1 MALLCF
7 SFLTF
12 WFISEATVLTSAHL
26 VFPLQ
31 TSFLLLITVV
41 PPLMALLCFRIIRAI
56 PPTESEAEQENE
68 HANFL
73 IVYPIGFSL
82 AAFLLIT
89 ILSRE
94 FFRISHAWNVAI
106 TTTMVLILA
115 SMLIV
120 PIKEYWGGKASRKST
135 EQEVPGQVGDLES
148 VPLVGTLGAQAEADS
163 QLRHHPRASHE
174 DGRNWLDV
182 ESRAESI
189 AYGLRTEAGDKALLA
204 FRDSQERMTN
214 GARTRRRHHLADA
227 LDLEQEVTAGNRGA
241 EETWGQSRGT
251 REEDTEDSDIDEEV
265 AQRRRDAERGCYSV
279 PKIGTDHGVLE
290 SFATL
295 DFWVLFLSTMCGAGS
310 GLTAINK

>member
-1 MALLCF
+1 
-7 SFLTF
+7 
-12 WFISEATVLTSAHL
+12 
-26 VFPLQ
+26 
-31 TSFLLLITVV
+31 
-41 PPLMALLCFRIIRAI
+41 MALLCFRIIRAI
-56 PPTESEAEQENE
+56 PPTESEEEQENE

-89 ILSRE
+89 ILSRK
-94 FFRISHAWNVAI
+94 FFRISHAWDVAI

-135 EQEVPGQVGDLES
+135 EREVPGQVGDLES
-148 VPLVGTLGAQAEADS
+148 VPLVGTLGAHAGADS
-163 QLRHHPRASHE
+163 ELRHHPRASHE

-189 AYGLRTEAGDKALLA
+189 AYGLRTEAGDKAHLA
-204 FRDSQERMTN
+204 LRGSQEGMTAGSQERMTN
-214 GARTRRRHHLADA
+214 GARTRRRHHSADA
-227 LDLEQEVTAGNRGA
+227 LDLEEEVTAGNRRA
-241 EETWGQSRGT
+241 EESWGQSRGA
-251 REEDTEDSDIDEEV
+251 REGDTEDSDTDEEV
-265 AQRRRDAERGCYSV
+265 ARRRRDAERGCYSV